1 MIGITLLL
9 SSFTFYLKINFLYAF
24 VCIAYVQHGFSSIF
38 LCCCSFHG
46 FTFCGFTNSSSY
58 HDQGWL
64 YVLHRKLSTMHLLIW
79 ISLLMRVLEHLLV
92 LTWRPLLKHCCSHT
106 IEKGNMVL
114 QLDILRNS
122 MTVVVCQLQPRSM
135 QYLQFLWR

>member
-1 MIGITLLL
+1 MPKHSPSIASDIICSIGEVPQKYMYPFCHIVHPGCVLAFNYRVIGVTLLL

-46 FTFCGFTNSSSY
+46 STFCGFTNSSSY

-64 YVLHRKLSTMHLLIW
+64 YVLHRKLSTMHLLI
-79 ISLLMRVLEHLLV
+79 
-92 LTWRPLLKHCCSHT
+92 
-106 IEKGNMVL
+106 
-114 QLDILRNS
+114 
-122 MTVVVCQLQPRSM
+122 
-135 QYLQFLWR
+135 